1 MKILV
6 TGGAG
11 FIGSN
16 VSDALIGEGH
26 RVVIVDN
33 LFTGKEENINP
44 SAQFYNVDITDK
56 EALEEVFKSFEP
68 EVVFHIAAQID
79 VRKSIEDPAFDA
91 EVNVVGSVNVFSMSL
106 QYGVRRVVLSSTGG
120 ALYGEVGQLPASEGS
135 PIEPISTYGVS
146 KYCAE
151 SYLNYFKRLYGLR
164 DRHISLS
171 SAQDDK
177 EDRSVGIERVILR
190 YANVYGPRQDPLGEA
205 GVVAI
210 FTRKILNLESPT
222 IFGDGT
228 QTRDY
233 IFIDDVVKANLLALN
248 GKEGIYNIGTGRETS
263 VNELVEIFSK
273 VVGKEIK
280 SEYTSPRK
288 GEVKRISLNAD
299 LAKRELGFEAKYSLS
314 EGIRKTI
321 DWYRGK

>member
-16 VSDALIGEGH
+16 VSDALVGEGH
-26 RVVIVDN
+26 NVVIVDN
-33 LFTGKEENINP
+33 LSTGKEENINP
-44 SAQFYNVDITDK
+44 GAQFYNVDITDE
-56 EALEEVFKSFEP
+56 EALEDVFRSFEP

-79 VRKSIEDPAFDA
+79 VRKSVEDPAFDA
-91 EVNVVGSVNVFSMSL
+91 EVNVVGSVNVFRMSV

-120 ALYGEVGQLPASEGS
+120 ALYGEVGQLPVSEGASVEPVS
-135 PIEPISTYGVS
+135 PYGVS

-151 SYLNYFKRLYGLR
+151 NYLNYFKRLYGL
-164 DRHISLS
+164 
-171 SAQDDK
+171 
-177 EDRSVGIERVILR
+177 ERVILR
-190 YANVYGPRQDPLGEA
+190 YGNVYGPRQDPLGEA

-210 FTRKILNLESPT
+210 FTRKILDGESPT

-233 IFIDDVVKANLLALN
+233 IYVEDVVKANVLALE
-248 GKEGIYNIGTGRETS
+248 GKEGIYNIGTGKETS

-273 VVGKEIK
+273 VLGREIK
-280 SEYTSPRK
+280 PEYTSPRI
-288 GEVKRISLNAD
+288 GEVTRISLNGD
-299 LAKRELGFEAKYSLS
+299 MAKRELGFTPKYSLP
-314 EGIRKTI
+314 EGIKKTI